1 MKNHVVI
8 GLGFGDEGKGTTVS
22 YLCDKLSKPLVI
34 RFSGGH
40 QAGHTVVRNGV
51 HHVFSNFG
59 SGTLQNKQTY
69 WSKYCTI
76 DPIGIE
82 NEFNCLLKDKISPI
96 LYIDEKCPI
105 TTPWDKNYNRIRE
118 SERKH
123 GSCGIGYAATIER
136 EEFFY
141 SLTYGDLFYRDIFLE
156 KLNLLKNNYYKYTKD
171 MISLD
176 EELLFI
182 QVCDNIKNYTFKSFG
197 IPKGY
202 NNYIFEG
209 SQGLL
214 LDQHFGFFPH
224 VTRSNTGLKNVVEMI
239 GENLNLYLVTRA
251 YQTRHGNGFMS
262 NVNLS
267 HKIKYNEN
275 ETNVTNKYQG
285 EFRRTLLDVSLL
297 EYAINKDEYI
307 RKNKNKNLI
316 ITCLDHI
323 QNDLRFTC
331 NGNMFVN
338 DNEDQFIKNIS
349 NILKIKNVYISK
361 SDESINIKK
370 WRNKC

>member
-182 QVCDNIKNYTFKSFG
+182 QVCDDIKNSTFKSFG